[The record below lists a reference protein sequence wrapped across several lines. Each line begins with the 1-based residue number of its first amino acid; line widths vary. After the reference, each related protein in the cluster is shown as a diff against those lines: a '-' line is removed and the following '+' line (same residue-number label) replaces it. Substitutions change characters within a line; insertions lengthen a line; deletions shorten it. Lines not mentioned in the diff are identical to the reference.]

1 MCKSVS
7 LRHRQSVCVIY
18 LSSKLALRFLG
29 LVVLVFP
36 ISTSLIV
43 KQIALTTFLATML
56 CSSIAWSMNEV

>member
-1 MCKSVS
+1 M
-7 LRHRQSVCVIY
+7 CVIY